1 MNYHLAPMIHLH
13 NGDSVAITARRA
25 LVPGRHVA
33 FRETFITGPVRPG
46 LRPNEWIE
54 ERARFIAGYYG
65 EHLLR
70 ARNEILEQEQML
82 DAIRDEEEIV
92 LWFEHDLF
100 CLANFLYLLVRLSKA
115 RRLSAIWCPHALGT
129 MAEEE
134 LVTTYLSRAAVPPL
148 MLRIAAEAWK
158 AYTAHDATALNRFV
172 QQDWPDFPFLRDG
185 MTLHAMRFPSTRN
198 GLGEVEHR
206 ALAAIENGASD
217 FSPLF
222 GRFDA
227 NPPRYGFGDGEFLRH
242 LRRLASCAVPM
253 ITITESGDAMPP
265 KAMFAITPAGR
276 KVLAGEADFIELN
289 NADQWLGGVHLTGEQ
304 LWRWDAGARELR
316 PSER

>member
-1 MNYHLAPMIHLH
+1 MIHLH

-25 LVPGRHVA
+25 LLPGRHVS
-33 FRETFITGPVRPG
+33 FRETFISGPVRPD
-46 LRPNEWIE
+46 LRSHDWIE
-54 ERARFIAGYYG
+54 ERARFISAYYG

-70 ARNEILEQEQML
+70 TRNEMLEQEQML
-82 DAIRDEEEIV
+82 DAIRDDEEIV

-115 RRLSAIWCPHALGT
+115 RRLSTVWCPRALGSMT
-129 MAEEE
+129 EEE
-134 LVTTYLSRAAVPPL
+134 LVTAYMSRAAVPPL

-158 AYTAHDATALNRFV
+158 SYTAPDAAALNRFV
-172 QQDWPDFPFLRDG
+172 QQEWPDFAFLREG

-198 GLGEVEHR
+198 GLGEVEQR
-206 ALAAIENGASD
+206 AMAGIDDGATD
-217 FSPLF
+217 FGSLF
-222 GRFDA
+222 ARFDA

-253 ITITESGDAMPP
+253 ITITETGDGAPP
-265 KAMFAITPAGR
+265 KALFGMTPAGR

-289 NADQWLGGVHLTGEQ
+289 NADQWLGGVHLTADS
-304 LWRWDAGARELR
+304 LWRWDAEGREVR
-316 PSER
+316 PSKR